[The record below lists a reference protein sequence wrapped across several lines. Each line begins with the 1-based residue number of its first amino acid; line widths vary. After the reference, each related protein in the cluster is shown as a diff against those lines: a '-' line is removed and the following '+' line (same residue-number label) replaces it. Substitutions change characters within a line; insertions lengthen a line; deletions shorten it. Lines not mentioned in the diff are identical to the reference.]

1 MFKQILFNSLLI
13 FTLCFSGCE
22 EFYSFEA
29 KKLNKKAQE
38 LIEESKIITDIDEKI
53 ILLSSA
59 LKKIEKI
66 QKRYPKTKVA
76 RLHRKEKKINNI
88 KINIDEQIEISK
100 KTKNSE

>member
-66 QKRYPKTKVA
+66 QK
-76 RLHRKEKKINNI
+76 N
-88 KINIDEQIEISK
+88 Q
-100 KTKNSE
+100 

>member
-66 QKRYPKTKVA
+66 QKDIPKLK
-76 RLHRKEKKINNI
+76 LQDCIEKKKKLI
-88 KINIDEQIEISK
+88 ISI
-100 KTKNSE
+100 

>member
-38 LIEESKIITDIDEKI
+38 LIEKSEIISNTDEKI
-53 ILLSSA
+53 ILLSSS
-59 LKKIEKI
+59 LKKI
-66 QKRYPKTKVA
+66 
-76 RLHRKEKKINNI
+76 
-88 KINIDEQIEISK
+88 
-100 KTKNSE
+100 